1 MENEDGLISEEMA
14 WELIQ
19 FTQTQAG
26 GEFLDMCKNIDDYIK
41 FWEETESEE

>member
-1 MENEDGLISEEMA
+1 MESKDDLISKEMA

-41 FWEETESEE
+41 FWKDAQWGE